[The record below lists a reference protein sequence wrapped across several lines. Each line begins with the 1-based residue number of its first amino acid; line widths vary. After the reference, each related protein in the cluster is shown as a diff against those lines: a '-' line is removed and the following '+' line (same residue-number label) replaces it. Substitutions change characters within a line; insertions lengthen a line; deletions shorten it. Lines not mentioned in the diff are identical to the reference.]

1 MLSFNLF
8 ILIIG
13 VGPKED
19 LEALKIPVVADLPVG
34 KNLQDHLMM
43 FFGFQTKGAR
53 PLDPQDPVGAVA
65 SLIEY
70 SIYKTGIA
78 ANTALQGT
86 AFHTSGLRNDNSPA
100 PGLCRF
106 ISISP
111 SFQVPR

>member
-1 MLSFNLF
+1 M
-8 ILIIG
+8 
-13 VGPKED
+13 GPKED

-43 FFGFQTKGAR
+43 FFGFQAKNGT
-53 PLDPQDPVGAVA
+53 PLPPRG
-65 SLIEY
+65 SLKAFRVLFEY
-70 SIYKTGIA
+70 LLFKTGPA
-78 ANTALQGT
+78 ANTILQGT

-106 ISISP
+106 IPISP